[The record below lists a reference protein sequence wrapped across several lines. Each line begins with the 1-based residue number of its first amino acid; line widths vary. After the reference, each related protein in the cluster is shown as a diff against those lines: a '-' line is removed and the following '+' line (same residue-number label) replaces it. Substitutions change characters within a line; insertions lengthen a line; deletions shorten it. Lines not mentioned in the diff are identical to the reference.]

1 MGVIRCGHGCTR
13 FIRSN
18 KMDDPA
24 SYFLPSLID
33 SALHSNTL
41 LKILAKLCAVLLFV
55 GANAF
60 FVGAEFALVS
70 VRRPRLEARAAAG
83 SRRAQAAMRLL
94 ADPTSFISATQLG
107 ITIAS
112 LALGWI
118 GEPTIASILQPI
130 AFRIASTGRAGYVA
144 HLLAIIIAFAA
155 ITFLHIVLGELMPKM
170 FALER
175 SEGFALIAA
184 RPLEIFAKVFR
195 YPLWVFNRTGTVLG
209 RLLGLKS
216 SLQHAAV
223 YSEAELRQLV
233 DISRESGHLR
243 AEERRLIHRVFEFS
257 ATLVREAM
265 VPRPAV
271 AALSADCSLA
281 DITQTFQRH
290 RYSRL
295 PVYHSSMDNVVGFIH
310 SKDLIPYLLKPQE
323 FKLEYVL
330 QPPVYVVDT
339 ARLEDVL
346 RQMQQAKSHFGFVVD
361 EHGGIEGIIT
371 LEDLLEEIVGDI
383 SDEHDEEVN
392 EQITMVDERTFLL
405 DGSLAVRDLNRRLKT
420 SIEESEAYTTIGG
433 FLMTVAGHVLQAGEV
448 IEDDGLRFYVEKVER
463 RRLVRVRLELPKS
476 ETKQTSGVASANAA
490 S

>member
-1 MGVIRCGHGCTR
+1 
-13 FIRSN
+13 
-18 KMDDPA
+18 MDDPA
-24 SYFLPSLID
+24 SYFQAFLVGDPQPSTNLI
-33 SALHSNTL
+33 
-41 LKILAKLCAVLLFV
+41 IVVAKLAAVLFFV
-55 GANAF
+55 AANGF

-83 SRRAQAAMRLL
+83 SRRAQAGLRLIS
-94 ADPTSFISATQLG
+94 DPTSFISATQLG

-118 GEPTIASILQPI
+118 GEPTVAAMLQPI
-130 AFRIASTGRAGYVA
+130 ASSIASAGRAGAVA
-144 HLLAIIIAFAA
+144 HVFAIIIAFAA

-175 SEGFALIAA
+175 AEGLALVAA

-195 YPLWVFNRTGTVLG
+195 WPLWIFNRTGATLG
-209 RLLGLKS
+209 RLIGLKS

-257 ATLVREAM
+257 DTLVREAM
-265 VPRPAV
+265 VPRPAI
-271 AALSADCSLA
+271 AAISADCPLEK
-281 DITQTFQRH
+281 ITQAFQQH

-295 PVYHSSMDNVVGFIH
+295 PVYQGSLDNVVGFIH
-310 SKDLIPYLLKPQE
+310 SKDLIPYLLRPQD
-323 FKLEYVL
+323 FRLEYVL
-330 QPPVYVVDT
+330 QPPMYVVDT
-339 ARLEDVL
+339 GRLEDVL
-346 RQMQQAKSHFGFVVD
+346 RQMQKAKTHFGFVVD

-392 EQITMVDERTFLL
+392 EQISLIDDRNYLL

-420 SIEESEAYTTIGG
+420 SVPESEAYTTIGG
-433 FLMTVAGHVLQAGEV
+433 FLMTVAGHVLQSGEV
-448 IEDDGLRFYVEKVER
+448 IEYDGLCFHIEKVER
-463 RRLVRVRLELPKS
+463 RRLLRVRLELLAEKAENTP
-476 ETKQTSGVASANAA
+476 EAVSGAA
-490 S
+490 YRSVPPA

>member
-1 MGVIRCGHGCTR
+1 
-13 FIRSN
+13 
-18 KMDDPA
+18 MDDPG
-24 SYFLPSLID
+24 SYILASLID
-33 SALHSNTL
+33 GAEHSNTL
-41 LKILAKLCAVLLFV
+41 LKILVKLCAVLFFV

-60 FVGAEFALVS
+60 FVAAEFALVS

-83 SRRAQAAMRLL
+83 SYRAQATLRLL

-118 GEPTIASILQPI
+118 GEPTVASVLEPV
-130 AFRIASTGRAGYVA
+130 ASRIASVGRSGYIA
-144 HLLAIIIAFAA
+144 HLLAIIIAFAS

-175 SEGFALIAA
+175 AEGLALIAA
-184 RPLEIFAKVFR
+184 RPLELFAKVFR
-195 YPLWVFNRTGTVLG
+195 WPLWIFNRTGTTLG

-216 SLQHAAV
+216 SLQHATV
-223 YSEAELRQLV
+223 FSETELRQLV

-257 ATLVREAM
+257 DTLVREAM
-265 VPRPAV
+265 VPRPAI
-271 AALSADCSLA
+271 AAISADCSLEQ
-281 DITQTFQRH
+281 ITQAFQQH

-295 PVYHSSMDNVVGFIH
+295 PVYQGSLDNVVGFIH
-310 SKDLIPYLLKPQE
+310 SKDLIPYLLRPQD
-323 FKLEYVL
+323 FRLEYLL
-330 QPPVYVVDT
+330 QPPMYVVDT
-339 ARLEDVL
+339 GRLEDVL
-346 RQMQQAKSHFGFVVD
+346 RQMQIAKTHFGFVVD

-392 EQITMVDERTFLL
+392 EQISPIDEHTYLL

-420 SIEESEAYTTIGG
+420 SVPESEAYTTIGG
-433 FLMTVAGHVLQAGEV
+433 FLMTVAGHVLQPDEV
-448 IEDDGLRFYVEKVER
+448 IENDGLRFHIEKVER
-463 RRLVRVRLELPKS
+463 RRLLRVRLELS
-476 ETKQTSGVASANAA
+476 EKKTGHTSEVMSGHANVAG
-490 S
+490 

>member
-1 MGVIRCGHGCTR
+1 
-13 FIRSN
+13 
-18 KMDDPA
+18 MDDPA
-24 SYFLPSLID
+24 SYFLASLID
-33 SALHSNTL
+33 SAQHSNTL
-41 LKILAKLCAVLLFV
+41 LIIVAKLGAVLLFV
-55 GANAF
+55 GANGF

-83 SRRAQAAMRLL
+83 SGRAQAAMRLL

-118 GEPTIASILQPI
+118 GEPTIASMLDPI
-130 AFRIASTGRAGYVA
+130 ASRIASAGRAGYIA
-144 HLLAIIIAFAA
+144 HILAIIIAFAA

-175 SEGFALIAA
+175 AEGLALVAA
-184 RPLEIFAKVFR
+184 RPLEIFAKVFQW
-195 YPLWVFNRTGTVLG
+195 PLWVFNRTGAKLG
-209 RLLGLKS
+209 RLIGLKS

-257 ATLVREAM
+257 DTLVREAM
-265 VPRPAV
+265 VPRPAI
-271 AALSADCSLA
+271 AAISADCSLEQ
-281 DITQTFQRH
+281 ITQAFQQH

-295 PVYHSSMDNVVGFIH
+295 PVYQGSLDNVVGFIH
-310 SKDLIPYLLKPQE
+310 SKDLIPYLLRPQD
-323 FKLEYVL
+323 FRLEYVL
-330 QPPVYVVDT
+330 QPPMYVVDT

-346 RQMQQAKSHFGFVVD
+346 RQMQKAKTHFGFVVD
-361 EHGGIEGIIT
+361 EHGGVEGIIT

-392 EQITMVDERTFLL
+392 EQISPIDDRTYLL

-420 SIEESEAYTTIGG
+420 SLPESEAYTTIGG
-433 FLMTVAGHVLQAGEV
+433 FLMTVAGHVLQPGEV
-448 IEDDGLRFYVEKVER
+448 IEHDGLRFHIEKVER
-463 RRLVRVRLELPKS
+463 RRLLRVRLELPAKRVAQTS
-476 ETKQTSGVASANAA
+476 ETAIDAA
-490 S
+490 KAGG

>member
-1 MGVIRCGHGCTR
+1 
-13 FIRSN
+13 
-18 KMDDPA
+18 MDDPA
-24 SYFLPSLID
+24 SYFLASLID
-33 SALHSNTL
+33 SVPHSNTL
-41 LKILAKLCAVLLFV
+41 LKILAKLCAVFFFV

-60 FVGAEFALVS
+60 FVAAEFALVS

-83 SRRAQAAMRLL
+83 SRRAQAALRLL

-118 GEPTIASILQPI
+118 GEPTIALVLEPI
-130 AFRIASTGRAGYVA
+130 AARIASVGRAGYVA
-144 HLLAIIIAFAA
+144 HLLAIILAFAA

-175 SEGFALIAA
+175 AEGFALFAA
-184 RPLEIFAKVFR
+184 RPLEIFAKIFQW
-195 YPLWVFNRTGTVLG
+195 PLWVFNRTGTFLG
-209 RLLGLKS
+209 RLIGLKS
-216 SLQHAAV
+216 SLQHSAV
-223 YSEAELRQLV
+223 YSEAELRQLI

-257 ATLVREAM
+257 DTLVREAM
-265 VPRPAV
+265 VPRPAI
-271 AALSADCSLA
+271 AAISADCSLEA
-281 DITQTFQRH
+281 ITQAFQQH

-295 PVYHSSMDNVVGFIH
+295 PVYRGSLDNVIGFIH
-310 SKDLIPYLLKPQE
+310 SKDLIPYLLRPQD
-323 FKLEYVL
+323 FSLEHVL
-330 QPPVYVVDT
+330 QSPMYVVDT

-346 RQMQQAKSHFGFVVD
+346 RQMQKAKTHFGFVVD

-392 EQITMVDERTFLL
+392 EQINPVDERTFLL

-420 SIEESEAYTTIGG
+420 SIPESEAYTTIGG
-433 FLMTVAGHVLQAGEV
+433 FLMTVAGHVLQPGEV
-448 IEDDGLRFYVEKVER
+448 IEHDGLRFHIEKVER
-463 RRLVRVRLELPKS
+463 RRLLRVRLELRKDENGQPA
-476 ETKQTSGVASANAA
+476 EGASSTANAA
-490 S
+490 G

>member
-1 MGVIRCGHGCTR
+1 
-13 FIRSN
+13 
-18 KMDDPA
+18 MDDPA
-24 SYFLPSLID
+24 SYILASLID
-33 SALHSNTL
+33 GAEHSNTL
-41 LKILAKLCAVLLFV
+41 LKILAKLCAVLFFV

-60 FVGAEFALVS
+60 FVAAEFALVS

-83 SRRAQAAMRLL
+83 SHRAQAALRLL

-118 GEPTIASILQPI
+118 GEPTVASVLEPV
-130 AFRIASTGRAGYVA
+130 ASRIASVGRSGYIA
-144 HLLAIIIAFAA
+144 HLLAIIIAFAS

-175 SEGFALIAA
+175 AEGLALIAA
-184 RPLEIFAKVFR
+184 RPLELFAKVFGW
-195 YPLWVFNRTGTVLG
+195 PLWIFNRTGTTLG

-216 SLQHAAV
+216 SLQHATV
-223 YSEAELRQLV
+223 FSETELRQLV

-257 ATLVREAM
+257 DTLVREAM
-265 VPRPAV
+265 VPRPAI
-271 AALSADCSLA
+271 AAISADCSLEQ
-281 DITQTFQRH
+281 ITQAFQHH

-295 PVYHSSMDNVVGFIH
+295 PVYQGSLDNVVGFIH
-310 SKDLIPYLLKPQE
+310 SKDLIPYLLRPHD
-323 FKLEYVL
+323 FRLEYVL
-330 QPPVYVVDT
+330 QPPMYVVDT
-339 ARLEDVL
+339 GRLEDVL
-346 RQMQQAKSHFGFVVD
+346 RQMQIAKTHFGFVVD

-392 EQITMVDERTFLL
+392 EQISPIDEHTYLL

-420 SIEESEAYTTIGG
+420 SVPESEAYTTIGG
-433 FLMTVAGHVLQAGEV
+433 FLMTVAGHVLQPDEV
-448 IEDDGLRFYVEKVER
+448 IENDGLRFHIEKVER
-463 RRLVRVRLELPKS
+463 RRLLRVRLELS
-476 ETKQTSGVASANAA
+476 EKTGPTSKAMSGHANVAG
-490 S
+490 